1 MAQIERTF
9 LVDAPV
15 EKVFTY
21 CTNPSNLPEI
31 WPSLLEV
38 KDVQLPAH
46 VGSSYRWV
54 YKLAGM
60 RFEGTTEVIEYVANQ
75 RIALKDT
82 GGIEAVRAYTFESK
96 DGATNMSF
104 SLRYT
109 VPVPL
114 LGRLVEA
121 LVVKL
126 NENEADVFIAN
137 LKARMET

>member
-1 MAQIERTF
+1 MAKIVRSF
-9 LVDAPV
+9 IVDAPV

-31 WPSLLEV
+31 WPSLVEV
-38 KDVQLPAH
+38 SNVQLPLR
-46 VGSSYRWV
+46 VGGGYRWV

-60 RFEGTTEVIEYVANQ
+60 RFEGRTEVIEYVTNQ
-75 RIALKDT
+75 RVVLKDT
-82 GGIEAVRAYTFESK
+82 GGIEAVRTYTFESK
-96 DGATNMSF
+96 DSATEMGFN
-104 SLRYT
+104 LTYT
-109 VPVPL
+109 VPIPL
-114 LGRLVEA
+114 LGKLLEA